1 MARDAQDR
9 AAAQNES
16 YSSDA
21 NSQSEE
27 QNRADR
33 RETLLEQTTPT
44 LRIWELNDLT
54 KIEKW
59 TEQQK
64 QAALEIQKQVMED
77 YTQLA
82 ELYNQVLAKSKE
94 MDIQIQ
100 TQDAQILELQD
111 GIEQLQEVIQDDKK
125 THEKQAAVI
134 EYLQQQ
140 AREGT
145 PNSQVSTTIARQN
158 KSTKLPDPPILTDGK
173 EPAYDDWI
181 AKMQSKL
188 EANQDHFPTQAL
200 QIGYIQSRVA
210 GTAALHI
217 NPRLRPTAVN
227 KFKTANEIFEVLDK
241 VFSDPDR
248 RYTAR
253 QAYRK
258 LY

>member
-1 MARDAQDR
+1 MNAQIQAQDT
-9 AAAQNES
+9 
-16 YSSDA
+16 
-21 NSQSEE
+21 QSH
-27 QNRADR
+27 
-33 RETLLEQTTPT
+33 
-44 LRIWELNDLT
+44 
-54 KIEKW
+54 
-59 TEQQK
+59 
-64 QAALEIQKQVMED
+64 
-77 YTQLA
+77 
-82 ELYNQVLAKSKE
+82 
-94 MDIQIQ
+94 
-100 TQDAQILELQD
+100 ELQD

-145 PNSQVSTTIARQN
+145 PNSQVSTTISKN
-158 KSTKLPDPPILTDGK
+158 KSTKLLDPPILTDGK
-173 EPAYDDWI
+173 EPAYDDWL

-200 QIGYIQSRVA
+200 QIGYIQSRIA

-217 NPRLRPTAVN
+217 NPRLRLTVVN
-227 KFKTANEIFEVLDK
+227 KFKTIEEVFEVLDK
-241 VFSDPDR
+241 VFSDLDR